1 MAGLAWLLM
10 VILTSFSLPES
21 LSSVI
26 NLVLG
31 VLLVVMPIVNHV
43 GMFIAIRRHN
53 NQVVDVVAEQNL
65 SILFKREKKAAID
78 MIIVIAVLMFCV
90 TPIIVLSIF
99 QQLIGAEEY
108 ELLYSWSVA
117 IVYINSSINPVIYLG
132 RNSEIRNA
140 IRSIMSC

>member
-1 MAGLAWLLM
+1 MAGSAWLLM

-21 LSSVI
+21 LSSFI
-26 NLVLG
+26 ILVLG

-53 NQVVDVVAEQNL
+53 NQAVDVVAEQNL

-90 TPIIVLSIF
+90 TPIIVLSIL

-132 RNSEIRNA
+132 RNSEIGNA

>member
-53 NQVVDVVAEQNL
+53 NQAVDVVAEQNL

-132 RNSEIRNA
+132 RNSEIGNA

>member
-1 MAGLAWLLM
+1 MAGSAWLLM

-53 NQVVDVVAEQNL
+53 NQAVDVVAEQNL

-90 TPIIVLSIF
+90 TPIIVLSIL

-132 RNSEIRNA
+132 RNSEIGNA